1 MNHVEDF
8 LDDVQAL
15 LKSLENAGITLLEKN
30 VLQSSGHEI
39 NNPAEDRPADA
50 PGYCSNCGLLK
61 MSLARIKGQGTGSS
75 GVVFVSLL
83 PCLEATESRVL
94 LEKIITAMNL
104 EPGNSYITSIVKCM
118 PQPGF
123 LPSDQDIS
131 CCINYL
137 YNEISSLKPV
147 VVILLGR
154 QAAGVF
160 LGKGQSFGLI
170 EGKFHDLQGTRFMP
184 VYHTDDLLKDASKKR
199 NVWEA
204 MKKVMTLISP
214 LVQK

>member
-15 LKSLENAGITLLEKN
+15 LKSLENAGITLIEKN
-30 VLQSSGHEI
+30 VVQSSGCGI
-39 NNPAEDRPADA
+39 NNPDEDRPAEA
-50 PGYCSNCGLLK
+50 QGHCRNCSLFE
-61 MSLARIKGQGTGSS
+61 MPLARIKGQGTGSS
-75 GVVFVSLL
+75 GIVFVSLL
-83 PCLEATESRVL
+83 PYMEATESRVL

-104 EPGNSYITSIVKCM
+104 EPGNAYITSILKCM
-118 PQPGF
+118 PQSGF

-154 QAAGVF
+154 LAAGVF
-160 LGKGQSFGLI
+160 LGKGQSFELI
-170 EGKFHDLQGTRFMP
+170 EGKFHDFQGTRFMP
-184 VYHTDDLLKDASKKR
+184 VYHTDDLLKDVSKKR

-204 MKKVMTLISP
+204 MKKVMALLSP
-214 LVQK
+214 LVHK